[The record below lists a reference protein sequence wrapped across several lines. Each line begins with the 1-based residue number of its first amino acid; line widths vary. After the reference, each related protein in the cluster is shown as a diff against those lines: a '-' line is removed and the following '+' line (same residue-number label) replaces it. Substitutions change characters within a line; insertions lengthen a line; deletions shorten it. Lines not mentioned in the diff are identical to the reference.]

1 MSSNGIRLSISADAV
16 RAASRDSEGMNT
28 NLSAEEAPATAP
40 EPAPVPR
47 AALLAEVIGYAGGA
61 LVIVAGTYLAGEL
74 WRNIPTG
81 AALALAAVASVALGA
96 AGAALRTPGSPPAR
110 RLRSVLWLLS
120 TASLAA
126 FMGILGNQVWQLSP
140 AGTTMTAAAAA
151 GVYGAAQWWR
161 IRAALQHLAVFASA
175 AVLVGTAVAQLGLGN
190 WALGL
195 GIWTLSALWGGAV
208 IRGYLLP
215 RGAGSFAAGFGLLVG
230 IQFAMDVPAGHLLA
244 LATVAGLLAGGVLLR
259 EVWLAGLGA
268 VGVLLVVPQ
277 TAERYLPESAAAPLA
292 VFVAGAVLVGS
303 AVWLAKRRA
312 RSG

>member
-1 MSSNGIRLSISADAV
+1 MASRLSICADAV
-16 RAASRDSEGMNT
+16 QAASRDPEGMNT

-40 EPAPVPR
+40 EPAAVPR

-96 AGAALRTPGSPPAR
+96 AGVALRTPGSPPAR

-140 AGTTMTAAAAA
+140 AGTTMAAAAAA

-161 IRAALQHLAVFASA
+161 TRAVLQHLAVFASA
-175 AVLVGTAVAQLGLGN
+175 AVLVGTAVAQLGPGLGN

-215 RGAGSFAAGFGLLVG
+215 RGAGYFAAGFGLLIG
-230 IQFAMDVPAGHLLA
+230 AQLTMDVPAGHLLA

-292 VFVAGAVLVGS
+292 VFVTGAVLVGF
-303 AVWLAKRRA
+303 AVWLAKRRN

>member
-1 MSSNGIRLSISADAV
+1 MASRLSICADAV
-16 RAASRDSEGMNT
+16 RAAGRDAEGMNT
-28 NLSAEEAPATAP
+28 KLSVEEAPATAP
-40 EPAPVPR
+40 EPAAVPR
-47 AALLAEVIGYAGGA
+47 AALLAEAIGYAGGA

-140 AGTTMTAAAAA
+140 AGTTMAAAAAA
-151 GVYGAAQWWR
+151 GVYGAAQWLR
-161 IRAALQHLAVFASA
+161 TRAALQHLAVFASA
-175 AVLVGTAVAQLGLGN
+175 AVLVGTAVAQLSLGT

-208 IRGYLLP
+208 IRGYLPP
-215 RGAGSFAAGFGLLVG
+215 RGAGYFAAGFGLLVG

-244 LATVAGLLAGGVLLR
+244 LVTVAGLLAGGVLLR

-303 AVWLAKRRA
+303 AVWLARQRA
-312 RSG
+312 RSR

>member
-1 MSSNGIRLSISADAV
+1 MASRLSICADAV
-16 RAASRDSEGMNT
+16 RSASRDSEGMNT

-40 EPAPVPR
+40 EPAAVPR

-61 LVIVAGTYLAGEL
+61 LVIVAGLYLAGEL
-74 WRNIPTG
+74 WPDIPTG
-81 AALALAAVASVALGA
+81 AALALAAVACAALGA
-96 AGAALRTPGSPPAR
+96 AGVALRTPGSPPAR

-140 AGTTMTAAAAA
+140 AGTTMAAAAAA

-161 IRAALQHLAVFASA
+161 TRAVLQHLAVFASA

-208 IRGYLLP
+208 SRGYLLP
-215 RGAGSFAAGFGLLVG
+215 RGAGFFAAGFGLLVG

-292 VFVAGAVLVGS
+292 VFVAGVVLVGS

>member
-1 MSSNGIRLSISADAV
+1 
-16 RAASRDSEGMNT
+16 MNT
-28 NLSAEEAPATAP
+28 NLSAEKAPATAP
-40 EPAPVPR
+40 EPAAVPR
-47 AALLAEVIGYAGGA
+47 AALLAEAIGYAGGA

-81 AALALAAVASVALGA
+81 AALALAALASVALGA

-140 AGTTMTAAAAA
+140 AGTTMAAAAAA
-151 GVYGAAQWWR
+151 GVYGGAQWLR
-161 IRAALQHLAVFASA
+161 TRAALQHLAVFASA
-175 AVLVGTAVAQLGLGN
+175 AVLVGTAVAQLSLGS

-208 IRGYLLP
+208 IRGYLPP
-215 RGAGSFAAGFGLLVG
+215 RGAGYFAAGFGLLAG
-230 IQFAMDVPAGHLLA
+230 AQFAMDVPAGHLLA

-292 VFVAGAVLVGS
+292 VFVTGTVLVGS
-303 AVWLAKRRA
+303 AVWLAKRRG

>member
-1 MSSNGIRLSISADAV
+1 
-16 RAASRDSEGMNT
+16 MNT
-28 NLSAEEAPATAP
+28 KLSVEEAPATAP
-40 EPAPVPR
+40 EPAAVPR

-61 LVIVAGTYLAGEL
+61 LVIVAGLYLAGEL
-74 WRNIPTG
+74 WPDIPTG
-81 AALALAAVASVALGA
+81 AALALAAVACAALGA
-96 AGAALRTPGSPPAR
+96 AGVALSTSGSPPAR

-140 AGTTMTAAAAA
+140 AGTTMAAAAAA
-151 GVYGAAQWWR
+151 GLYGAVLWWR
-161 IRAALQHLAVFASA
+161 TRAALQHLAVFASA

-208 IRGYLLP
+208 SRGYLLP
-215 RGAGSFAAGFGLLVG
+215 RGAGYFAAGFGLLVG

>member
-1 MSSNGIRLSISADAV
+1 
-16 RAASRDSEGMNT
+16 MNT
-28 NLSAEEAPATAP
+28 NLSAEKAPATAP
-40 EPAPVPR
+40 EPAGAPR
-47 AALLAEVIGYAGGA
+47 AALLAEAIGYAGGA

-140 AGTTMTAAAAA
+140 AGTTMVAAAAA
-151 GVYGAAQWWR
+151 GVYGAAQWLR
-161 IRAALQHLAVFASA
+161 TRAVLQHLAVFASA

-215 RGAGSFAAGFGLLVG
+215 RGAGYFAAGFGLLVG

>member
-1 MSSNGIRLSISADAV
+1 MA
-16 RAASRDSEGMNT
+16 
-28 NLSAEEAPATAP
+28 
-40 EPAPVPR
+40 
-47 AALLAEVIGYAGGA
+47 
-61 LVIVAGTYLAGEL
+61 
-74 WRNIPTG
+74 
-81 AALALAAVASVALGA
+81 
-96 AGAALRTPGSPPAR
+96 
-110 RLRSVLWLLS
+110 
-120 TASLAA
+120 
-126 FMGILGNQVWQLSP
+126 
-140 AGTTMTAAAAA
+140 AAAAA
-151 GVYGAAQWWR
+151 GVYGAAQWLR
-161 IRAALQHLAVFASA
+161 TRAVLQHLAVFASA
-175 AVLVGTAVAQLGLGN
+175 AVLVGTAVAQLSLGD

-215 RGAGSFAAGFGLLVG
+215 RGAGYFAAGFGLLVG

-244 LATVAGLLAGGVLLR
+244 LVTVAGLLAGGVLLR

-292 VFVAGAVLVGS
+292 VFIAGAVLVGS

>member
-1 MSSNGIRLSISADAV
+1 MASRLSICADAV
-16 RAASRDSEGMNT
+16 QAASRDSEGMNT

-40 EPAPVPR
+40 EPAAVPR

-61 LVIVAGTYLAGEL
+61 LVIVAGLYLAGEL

-81 AALALAAVASVALGA
+81 AALALAAVACAALGA
-96 AGAALRTPGSPPAR
+96 AGVALRTPGSPPAR

-140 AGTTMTAAAAA
+140 AGTTMAAAAAA

-161 IRAALQHLAVFASA
+161 TRAALQHLAVFASA

-215 RGAGSFAAGFGLLVG
+215 RGAGYFAAGFGLLVG

-292 VFVAGAVLVGS
+292 VFVTGVVLVGS
-303 AVWLAKRRA
+303 AIWLAKRRA

>member
-1 MSSNGIRLSISADAV
+1 MASRLSICADAV
-16 RAASRDSEGMNT
+16 RPAGRDAEGMNT
-28 NLSAEEAPATAP
+28 KLAVEEAPATAP
-40 EPAPVPR
+40 EPAAVPR
-47 AALLAEVIGYAGGA
+47 AALLAEAIGYAGGA

-140 AGTTMTAAAAA
+140 AGTTMAAAAAA

-161 IRAALQHLAVFASA
+161 TRAALQHLAVFASA

-208 IRGYLLP
+208 IRGYLPP
-215 RGAGSFAAGFGLLVG
+215 RGAGYFAAGFGLLVG

-268 VGVLLVVPQ
+268 VSVLLVVPQ
-277 TAERYLPESAAAPLA
+277 TAERFLPESAAAPLA

>member
-1 MSSNGIRLSISADAV
+1 LSISTDAV
-16 RAASRDSEGMNT
+16 RAASRDAEGMNT
-28 NLSAEEAPATAP
+28 NLSAEKAPATAP
-40 EPAPVPR
+40 GPAAAPR
-47 AALLAEVIGYAGGA
+47 AALLAEVVGYAGGA
-61 LVIVAGTYLAGEL
+61 LVIVAGLYLAGEL
-74 WRNIPTG
+74 WPDIPTG
-81 AALALAAVASVALGA
+81 AALALAAVACAALGA
-96 AGAALRTPGSPPAR
+96 AGVALSTPGSPPAR

-140 AGTTMTAAAAA
+140 ADTTMAAAAAA

-161 IRAALQHLAVFASA
+161 TRAVLQHLAVFASA
-175 AVLVGTAVAQLGLGN
+175 AVLVGTAVAQLGPGLGN

-208 IRGYLLP
+208 SRGYLLP
-215 RGAGSFAAGFGLLVG
+215 RGAGFFAAGFGLLVG

-292 VFVAGAVLVGS
+292 VFVTGAVLVGS

-312 RSG
+312 QSR

>member
-1 MSSNGIRLSISADAV
+1 
-16 RAASRDSEGMNT
+16 
-28 NLSAEEAPATAP
+28 
-40 EPAPVPR
+40 
-47 AALLAEVIGYAGGA
+47 
-61 LVIVAGTYLAGEL
+61 VAGTYLAGEL

-96 AGAALRTPGSPPAR
+96 AGAALRTSGSPPAR

-140 AGTTMTAAAAA
+140 AGTTMAAAAAA

-161 IRAALQHLAVFASA
+161 TRAALQHLAVFASA

-215 RGAGSFAAGFGLLVG
+215 RGAGYFAAGFGLLVG

-268 VGVLLVVPQ
+268 VSVLLVVPQ
-277 TAERYLPESAAAPLA
+277 TAERFLPESAAAPLA

>member
-1 MSSNGIRLSISADAV
+1 MASRLSICADAV
-16 RAASRDSEGMNT
+16 QAASRDSEGMNT

-40 EPAPVPR
+40 EPAAVPR

-81 AALALAAVASVALGA
+81 AALALAAVACAALGA
-96 AGAALRTPGSPPAR
+96 AGVALRTPGSPPTR

-140 AGTTMTAAAAA
+140 AGTTMAAAAAA

-161 IRAALQHLAVFASA
+161 TRAVLQHLAVFASA

-215 RGAGSFAAGFGLLVG
+215 RGAGYFAAGFGLLVG

-292 VFVAGAVLVGS
+292 VFVTGVVLVGS
-303 AVWLAKRRA
+303 AIWLAKRRA

>member
-1 MSSNGIRLSISADAV
+1 MNTKISAD
-16 RAASRDSEGMNT
+16 D
-28 NLSAEEAPATAP
+28 APATVP

-47 AALLAEVIGYAGGA
+47 TALLAEVIGYAGGA
-61 LVIVAGTYLAGEL
+61 LVIVAGLYLASEL
-74 WRNIPTG
+74 WPGIPTA
-81 AALALAAVASVALGA
+81 AALALAAVACAALGA
-96 AGAALRTPGSPPAR
+96 AGAALHTSGSPPAR
-110 RLRSVLWLLS
+110 RLRSVLWLMS

-126 FMGILGNQVWQLSP
+126 FTGILGDQVWQLSP
-140 AGTTMTAAAAA
+140 AGTTLVTAAAA

-161 IRAALQHLAVFASA
+161 TRAVLQHLAVFASA
-175 AVLVGTAVAQLGLGN
+175 AVLVGTAVAQLSLGN

-208 IRGYLLP
+208 IRGYLPP
-215 RGAGSFAAGFGLLVG
+215 RGAGFFASGFGLLVG

-292 VFVAGAVLVGS
+292 VFIAGAVLVGS
-303 AVWLAKRRA
+303 AVWLAKRRG

>member
-1 MSSNGIRLSISADAV
+1 MASRLSICADAV
-16 RAASRDSEGMNT
+16 RAAGRDAEGMNT
-28 NLSAEEAPATAP
+28 KLSVEEAPATAP
-40 EPAPVPR
+40 EPAAVPR
-47 AALLAEVIGYAGGA
+47 TALLAEAIGYAGGA
-61 LVIVAGTYLAGEL
+61 LVIVAGLYLTGEL
-74 WRNIPTG
+74 WPDIPTG
-81 AALALAAVASVALGA
+81 AALALAAVACAALGA

-126 FMGILGNQVWQLSP
+126 FMGILGSQVWQLSP
-140 AGTTMTAAAAA
+140 AGTTMAAAAAA

-161 IRAALQHLAVFASA
+161 TRAVLQHLAVFASA

-215 RGAGSFAAGFGLLVG
+215 RGAGYFAAGFGLLVG

>member
-1 MSSNGIRLSISADAV
+1 MASRLSISTDAV
-16 RAASRDSEGMNT
+16 RAAGREAEGMNT
-28 NLSAEEAPATAP
+28 NLAVEEAPATAP
-40 EPAPVPR
+40 EPAAVPR

-61 LVIVAGTYLAGEL
+61 LVVVAGLYLAGEL
-74 WRNIPTG
+74 WPDIPTG
-81 AALALAAVASVALGA
+81 AALALAAVACAALGA
-96 AGAALRTPGSPPAR
+96 AGVALSTPGSPPAR

-140 AGTTMTAAAAA
+140 AGTTMAAAAAA

-161 IRAALQHLAVFASA
+161 TRAVLQHLAVFASA
-175 AVLVGTAVAQLGLGN
+175 AVLVGTAVAQLGLGD

-208 IRGYLLP
+208 SRGYLLP
-215 RGAGSFAAGFGLLVG
+215 RGAGFFAAGFGLLVG

-268 VGVLLVVPQ
+268 VGVMLVVPQ

>member
-1 MSSNGIRLSISADAV
+1 
-16 RAASRDSEGMNT
+16 MNT
-28 NLSAEEAPATAP
+28 KLAVEETPATAP
-40 EPAPVPR
+40 EPAAVPR

-96 AGAALRTPGSPPAR
+96 AGAALRTSGSPPAR

-140 AGTTMTAAAAA
+140 AGTTMAAAAAA

-161 IRAALQHLAVFASA
+161 TRAALQHLAVFASA

-215 RGAGSFAAGFGLLVG
+215 RGAGYFAAGFGLLVG

-268 VGVLLVVPQ
+268 VSVLLVVPQ
-277 TAERYLPESAAAPLA
+277 TAERFLPESAAAPLA

>member
-1 MSSNGIRLSISADAV
+1 
-16 RAASRDSEGMNT
+16 MNT
-28 NLSAEEAPATAP
+28 KISSDDAPATAP

-47 AALLAEVIGYAGGA
+47 TALLAEVIGYAGGA
-61 LVIVAGTYLAGEL
+61 LVIVAGLYLASEL
-74 WRNIPTG
+74 WPGIPTA
-81 AALALAAVASVALGA
+81 AALALAAVACAALCA
-96 AGAALRTPGSPPAR
+96 AGAALHTSGSPPAR
-110 RLRSVLWLLS
+110 RLRSVLWLMS

-126 FMGILGNQVWQLSP
+126 FTGILGDQVWQLSP
-140 AGTTMTAAAAA
+140 AGTTLVTAAAA
-151 GVYGAAQWWR
+151 GVYGAAQWWCT
-161 IRAALQHLAVFASA
+161 RAVLQHLAVFASA
-175 AVLVGTAVAQLGLGN
+175 AVLVGTAVAQLSLGN

-208 IRGYLLP
+208 IRGYLPP
-215 RGAGSFAAGFGLLVG
+215 RGAGFFASGFGLLVG

-292 VFVAGAVLVGS
+292 VFIAGAVLVGS
-303 AVWLAKRRA
+303 AVWLAKRRG

>member
-1 MSSNGIRLSISADAV
+1 MASRLSICADAV
-16 RAASRDSEGMNT
+16 QAASRDSEGMNT

-40 EPAPVPR
+40 EPAAVPR

-81 AALALAAVASVALGA
+81 AALALAAVACAALGA
-96 AGAALRTPGSPPAR
+96 AGVALRTPGSPPAR

-140 AGTTMTAAAAA
+140 AGTTMAAAAAA

-161 IRAALQHLAVFASA
+161 TRAALQHLAVFASA

-208 IRGYLLP
+208 IRGDLLP
-215 RGAGSFAAGFGLLVG
+215 RGAGYFAAGFGLLVG

-259 EVWLAGLGA
+259 EVGLAGLGA

-292 VFVAGAVLVGS
+292 VFVTGVVLVGS
-303 AVWLAKRRA
+303 AIWLAKRRA

>member
-1 MSSNGIRLSISADAV
+1 MASRLSICADAV
-16 RAASRDSEGMNT
+16 RAAGRDAEGMNT
-28 NLSAEEAPATAP
+28 KLAVEETPATAP
-40 EPAPVPR
+40 EPAAVPR

-96 AGAALRTPGSPPAR
+96 AGAALRTSGSPPAR

-140 AGTTMTAAAAA
+140 AGTTMAAAAAA

-161 IRAALQHLAVFASA
+161 TRTALQHLAVFASA

-195 GIWTLSALWGGAV
+195 GIWTLSALWAGAV

-215 RGAGSFAAGFGLLVG
+215 RGAGYFAAGFGLLVG

-268 VGVLLVVPQ
+268 VSVLLVVPQ
-277 TAERYLPESAAAPLA
+277 TAERFLPESAAAPLA

>member
-1 MSSNGIRLSISADAV
+1 
-16 RAASRDSEGMNT
+16 
-28 NLSAEEAPATAP
+28 
-40 EPAPVPR
+40 
-47 AALLAEVIGYAGGA
+47 
-61 LVIVAGTYLAGEL
+61 VACA
-74 WRNIPTG
+74 
-81 AALALAAVASVALGA
+81 ALGA

-140 AGTTMTAAAAA
+140 AGTTMVAAAAA
-151 GVYGAAQWWR
+151 GVYGAAQWLR
-161 IRAALQHLAVFASA
+161 TRAVLQHLAVFASA

-208 IRGYLLP
+208 SRGYLLP
-215 RGAGSFAAGFGLLVG
+215 RGAGFFAAGFGLLVG